1 MPKYLLSY
9 VLMALLIGLGTF
21 IICRPRPGAA
31 TKTEK

>member
-21 IICRPRPGAA
+21 IICRPKRRVKA
-31 TKTEK
+31 E

>member
-21 IICRPRPGAA
+21 IICRPTPAA
-31 TKTEK
+31 AAK

>member
-21 IICRPRPGAA
+21 LICRPKRRVKA
-31 TKTEK
+31 E

>member
-21 IICRPRPGAA
+21 IVCRPKRRVKA
-31 TKTEK
+31 E

>member
-21 IICRPRPGAA
+21 LVCRPKRRVKA
-31 TKTEK
+31 E